1 MKMFLLII
9 NILLIFPALAQ
20 SPSLT
25 AEQTVRR
32 IYQDYTGGTN
42 VPYFGDGG
50 EKAITSV
57 RMQKALTLNDNL
69 TLPGNIGWLDY
80 DPVYDCQDYGD
91 LVLENVAITQTD
103 ADHAAAI
110 VRFRLYKEDK
120 EKITQTLK
128 MVAENGR
135 WVIDDVVS
143 SHGSVW
149 QAVNGENEKILT
161 VLASLQKEQPEAFVD
176 ELFEHIADYSW
187 PWTWVVSDTYRQA
200 VNAFYKTTFRN
211 GSNSDEDMQTE
222 RQFIYDNPIC
232 FGEETL
238 FSHIDEIRTLEKNA
252 DAARIHVR
260 FSLTNG
266 NSEEQDLVLQK
277 HEGKWE
283 IMDFIRPGSGSLL
296 KQIEA
301 KTTDRLKQG
310 TE

>member
-25 AEQTVRR
+25 AEQTVRQ
-32 IYQDYTGGTN
+32 IYQDYTGGTS

-80 DPVYDCQDYGD
+80 DPVCDCQDYGD
-91 LVLENVAITQTD
+91 LVLENVAIPQTD
-103 ADHAAAI
+103 ADHATAI

-120 EKITQTLK
+120 EKTTQTLK

-161 VLASLQKEQPEAFVD
+161 VLASLQKKQPEAFVD

-238 FSHIDEIRTLEKNA
+238 FSHIDEIRTLEKTA
-252 DAARIHVR
+252 DAARIHIR

-266 NSEEQDLVLQK
+266 NSEEQDLVLQRR
-277 HEGKWE
+277 EGKWE
-283 IMDFIRPGSGSLL
+283 VMDFIRPGSGSLL

>member
-25 AEQTVRR
+25 AEQTVRQ
-32 IYQDYTGGTN
+32 IYQDYTGGTS

-80 DPVYDCQDYGD
+80 DPVCDCQDYGD
-91 LVLENVAITQTD
+91 LVLENVAIPQTD
-103 ADHAAAI
+103 ADHATAI

-120 EKITQTLK
+120 EKTTQTLK

-176 ELFEHIADYSW
+176 ELFEHIADYSR

-232 FGEETL
+232 FG
-238 FSHIDEIRTLEKNA
+238 
-252 DAARIHVR
+252 
-260 FSLTNG
+260 
-266 NSEEQDLVLQK
+266 
-277 HEGKWE
+277 
-283 IMDFIRPGSGSLL
+283 
-296 KQIEA
+296 
-301 KTTDRLKQG
+301 
-310 TE
+310 